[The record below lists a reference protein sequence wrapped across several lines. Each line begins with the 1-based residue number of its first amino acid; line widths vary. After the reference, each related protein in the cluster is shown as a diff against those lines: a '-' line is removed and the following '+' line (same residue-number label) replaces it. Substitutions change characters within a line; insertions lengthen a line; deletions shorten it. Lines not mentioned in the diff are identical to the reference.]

1 MNTEHTPYLNQTAD
15 KYINALI
22 EATGFQNAM
31 DTLQAAAAAGRPLTD
46 AEKETVTRSACRLA
60 GILLDAARMA
70 RKMGPETGGIR
81 SAEEAADELIKLVN
95 RLNGWGEGGEE

>member
-1 MNTEHTPYLNQTAD
+1 MNIEHTPSLNQTAD
-15 KYINALI
+15 KYTDALI
-22 EATGFQNAM
+22 EVTGFQNAVETM
-31 DTLQAAAAAGRPLTD
+31 QAAAAAGRPLTD
-46 AEKETVTRSACRLA
+46 AERETVTRSACRLA

-95 RLNGWGEGGEE
+95 RLNGCGEGEEE

>member
-1 MNTEHTPYLNQTAD
+1 MNTEHTPSLIPDAD
-15 KYINALI
+15 KHI
-22 EATGFQNAM
+22 EVLLEVTGFQKAVE
-31 DTLQAAAAAGRPLTD
+31 TLQAAAAAARPLTD

-95 RLNGWGEGGEE
+95 RLNGCGEGEEE

>member
-1 MNTEHTPYLNQTAD
+1 MNIENTPSLNQTAD
-15 KYINALI
+15 KYIDTLI
-22 EATGFQNAM
+22 EVTGMQAAM

-46 AEKETVTRSACRLA
+46 AERETVTRSACRLA

-81 SAEEAADELIKLVN
+81 SAEEAADSLIRTVN
-95 RLNGWGEGGEE
+95 RLNGWGEGEEE